1 MVTTISWRSS
11 NEDVIKTDGTVIRP
25 SREDKKVT
33 ITGVSKKNAASTE
46 VKYELVVK
54 KADNLCINGD
64 LTEDTVQG
72 WFPKDNTVLSIIKD
86 NEENVLNSSGT
97 GAYQVL
103 TLTNDSS
110 YGFVAKVKATKGSK
124 IRLISEKGGTIA
136 EATATGDY
144 QDIKASYDY
153 RKQR

>member
-1 MVTTISWRSS
+1 MRHQQKI
-11 NEDVIKTDGTVIRP
+11 
-25 SREDKKVT
+25 
-33 ITGVSKKNAASTE
+33 
-46 VKYELVVK
+46 KYELVVK

-97 GAYQVL
+97 GVYQVL

-110 YGFVAKVKATKGSK
+110 YGLWQKLKLQRAVK
-124 IRLISEKGGTIA
+124 
-136 EATATGDY
+136 
-144 QDIKASYDY
+144 
-153 RKQR
+153 